1 MKIDYLKNLLN
12 EFENNMRFNHDLK
25 KKNWFNIG
33 GKTKVFFKANSLSE
47 LVNFLKIFKQR
58 GKIFVLGAGSNV
70 LISDDDFNG
79 VVIKL
84 GKNFQ
89 NLSIL
94 NENLIIAG
102 CGISQKKLSE
112 FSKENSLTGIEF
124 MSCIPG
130 SVGGGI
136 RMNSGCFGNEFKDV
150 LISVQC
156 IDFDG
161 SVKIINK
168 NDIKFEYRG
177 SNLSKDLI
185 FLSATFEGKK
195 TEQNKILQI
204 MEQMKNRKEKAQPTK
219 IKTGGSTF
227 KNPIG
232 QTSKKVWELINESVP
247 NSLSFGDATISE
259 KHMNFFVNKKDASF
273 KDMKQLIYTVKEKVH
288 KKTGIKINPEII
300 IVE

>member
-1 MKIDYLKNLLN
+1 MKTEYLKEFLDSFGENLK
-12 EFENNMRFNHDLK
+12 FDYDLK
-25 KKNWFNIG
+25 KRTWFNIG
-33 GKTKVFFKANSLSE
+33 GKTKIFFKAKSLTG
-47 LVNFLKIFKQR
+47 LVTFLKTFKKR

-70 LISDDDFNG
+70 LISDDNFNG
-79 VVIKL
+79 AVIKL
-84 GKNFQ
+84 SKNFQ

-94 NENLIIAG
+94 RENLIIAG
-102 CGISQKKLSE
+102 CGVSQKKLSE
-112 FSKENSLTGIEF
+112 FSKENSLTGMEF

-136 RMNSGCFGNEFKDV
+136 RMNSGCFDKEFKDV

-161 SVKIINK
+161 SVKMINK
-168 NDIKFEYRG
+168 NDINFEYRG

-195 TEQNKILQI
+195 TEQNKILKS
-204 MEQMKNRKEKAQPTK
+204 MEEMKNRKEKAQPTK

-227 KNPIG
+227 KNPID
-232 QTSKKVWELINESVP
+232 QTSKKVWKLIKESVP
-247 NSLSFGDATISE
+247 NSLSFGDAVISD

-273 KDMKQLIYTVKEKVH
+273 QDMKKLIYTVKEKVQ
-288 KKTGIKINPEII
+288 KKTGININPEII

>member
-1 MKIDYLKNLLN
+1 MQIN
-12 EFENNMRFNHDLK
+12 DLK
-25 KKNWFNIG
+25 KLSNNYGELYFDYDLKKLNWFNIG
-33 GKTKVFFKANSLSE
+33 GKTKIFFKAKSLNG
-47 LVNFLKIFKQR
+47 LITFLKVFKKR

-70 LISDDDFNG
+70 LISDNNFNG

-94 NENLIIAG
+94 NDNLIIAG
-102 CGISQKKLSE
+102 CGTSQKKLSE
-112 FSKENSLTGIEF
+112 FSKENSLTGMEF

-136 RMNSGCFGNEFKDV
+136 KMNSGCFESEFKDI

-161 SVKIINK
+161 TLKMINK
-168 NDIKFEYRG
+168 KDIKFEYRG

-185 FLSATFEGKK
+185 FLSATFKGKK
-195 TEQNKILQI
+195 IEQSKIVQS
-204 MEQMKNRKEKAQPTK
+204 MEQMKNKKEKTQPSK

-232 QTSKKVWELINESVP
+232 QTSKKVWELIKESVP
-247 NSLSFGDATISE
+247 NSLSFGDAIISE
-259 KHMNFFVNKKDASF
+259 KHMNFFVNRKNASF
-273 KDMKQLIYTVKEKVH
+273 NDMKKLIFTVQEKVK
-288 KKTGIKINPEII
+288 KKTGIKINPEIEI
-300 IVE
+300 IE